1 MLSGLLHAV
10 RAAAPPPQPQPG
22 SATAAGPSTALVP
35 PQGDNIDPSRLA
47 LLMMM
52 DGAFASADADMD
64 ARAAAGMTTAQIV
77 ESALRDEQPVAL
89 APAPQMQAQAPQS
102 VRAQLLQQMAAQQQ
116 QQSPR
121 PLATPAQPPTQRG
134 AEQPLRVHGFYTP
147 VT

>member
-1 MLSGLLHAV
+1 MLVSVLYV

-22 SATAAGPSTALVP
+22 SASAAGPSTALVP

-77 ESALRDEQPVAL
+77 ESALRDEQPA
-89 APAPQMQAQAPQS
+89 APQMQPQITQS

-116 QQSPR
+116 QSPR
-121 PLATPAQPPTQRG
+121 ALATPAQPPTQRG

>member
-1 MLSGLLHAV
+1 MLSALLHAV

-22 SATAAGPSTALVP
+22 SATAAGPSTALMP
-35 PQGDNIDPSRLA
+35 PQADNIDPSRLA
-47 LLMMM
+47 LLLLM

-77 ESALRDEQPVAL
+77 ESALRDEQPQMQ
-89 APAPQMQAQAPQS
+89 PQMQPQVPQS

-121 PLATPAQPPTQRG
+121 ALATPAHPPTQRG

-147 VT
+147 VS

>member
-1 MLSGLLHAV
+1 MLSALLHAV

-22 SATAAGPSTALVP
+22 SASAAGPSTALVP
-35 PQGDNIDPSRLA
+35 PQADNIDPSRLA

-77 ESALRDEQPVAL
+77 ESALRDEQPA
-89 APAPQMQAQAPQS
+89 APQMQPQITQS

>member
-1 MLSGLLHAV
+1 MLVSVLYV

-22 SATAAGPSTALVP
+22 SASAAGPSTALVP

-77 ESALRDEQPVAL
+77 ESALRDEQPA
-89 APAPQMQAQAPQS
+89 APQMQPQITQS

-121 PLATPAQPPTQRG
+121 ALATPAQPPTQRG

>member
-10 RAAAPPPQPQPG
+10 RAAAPPPQSQP
-22 SATAAGPSTALVP
+22 GPSTALVP

-77 ESALRDEQPVAL
+77 ESALRDDQPA
-89 APAPQMQAQAPQS
+89 APQMQPQLQRQIPQS
-102 VRAQLLQQMAAQQQ
+102 VRAQLMQQIAAQQ
-116 QQSPR
+116 
-121 PLATPAQPPTQRG
+121 PLAQPAQPPTQRG

>member
-1 MLSGLLHAV
+1 MLVSVLYV

-22 SATAAGPSTALVP
+22 PASAAGPSTALVP

-77 ESALRDEQPVAL
+77 ESALRDEQPA
-89 APAPQMQAQAPQS
+89 APQMQPQITQS

-121 PLATPAQPPTQRG
+121 PLATPAQLPTQRG

>member
-1 MLSGLLHAV
+1 MLSALLHAV

-22 SATAAGPSTALVP
+22 SASAAGPSTALVP

-77 ESALRDEQPVAL
+77 ESALRDEQPA
-89 APAPQMQAQAPQS
+89 APQMQPQITQS

-121 PLATPAQPPTQRG
+121 ALATPAQPPTQRG

>member
-1 MLSGLLHAV
+1 MLSALLHAV

-22 SATAAGPSTALVP
+22 SPSAAGPSTALVP
-35 PQGDNIDPSRLA
+35 PQADNIDPSRLA

-77 ESALRDEQPVAL
+77 ESALRDEQ
-89 APAPQMQAQAPQS
+89 APQMQPQMQAQS
-102 VRAQLLQQMAAQQQ
+102 VRAQLLQQRAAHQQ

-121 PLATPAQPPTQRG
+121 PLATPAQLPTQRG
-134 AEQPLRVHGFYTP
+134 AEQPLRVHGFFTP

>member
-1 MLSGLLHAV
+1 MLSALLHPV

-22 SATAAGPSTALVP
+22 STALVP
-35 PQGDNIDPSRLA
+35 PQADNIDPSRLA

-77 ESALRDEQPVAL
+77 ESALRDEQPA
-89 APAPQMQAQAPQS
+89 APQMQPQITQS

-121 PLATPAQPPTQRG
+121 ALATPAQPPTQRG
-134 AEQPLRVHGFYTP
+134 AEQPLRVHGFFTP

>member
-1 MLSGLLHAV
+1 MLCGLLHAV

-22 SATAAGPSTALVP
+22 SATLVP
-35 PQGDNIDPSRLA
+35 PQADNIDPSRLA

-77 ESALRDEQPVAL
+77 ESALRDDQPAIT
-89 APAPQMQAQAPQS
+89 APQMQPQMQAQLPQS
-102 VRAQLLQQMAAQQQ
+102 VRTQLLQQMAAQQQ

-121 PLATPAQPPTQRG
+121 PLLATPAQPPTQRG

>member
-22 SATAAGPSTALVP
+22 STTAAGPSTALMP
-35 PQGDNIDPSRLA
+35 PQADNIDPSRLA

-77 ESALRDEQPVAL
+77 ESALRDEQPA
-89 APAPQMQAQAPQS
+89 APQMQPQITQS

-121 PLATPAQPPTQRG
+121 ALATPAQPPTQRG

>member
-1 MLSGLLHAV
+1 MLSALLHPV

-22 SATAAGPSTALVP
+22 SASAAGPSTALMP
-35 PQGDNIDPSRLA
+35 PQADNIDPSRLA
-47 LLMMM
+47 LLLLM

-77 ESALRDEQPVAL
+77 ESALRDEQPA
-89 APAPQMQAQAPQS
+89 ASQMQPQMQAQS

-121 PLATPAQPPTQRG
+121 PLATPAQLPTQRG

-147 VT
+147 VA

>member
-10 RAAAPPPQPQPG
+10 RAAAPPPQPQP
-22 SATAAGPSTALVP
+22 GPSTALVP

-77 ESALRDEQPVAL
+77 ESALRDEQPA
-89 APAPQMQAQAPQS
+89 APAPQMQPQITQS
-102 VRAQLLQQMAAQQQ
+102 VRAQLLQDMAAQQQ

-121 PLATPAQPPTQRG
+121 PLATSAQLPTQRG
-134 AEQPLRVHGFYTP
+134 AEQPLRVHGLYTP

>member
-1 MLSGLLHAV
+1 
-10 RAAAPPPQPQPG
+10 
-22 SATAAGPSTALVP
+22 
-35 PQGDNIDPSRLA
+35 
-47 LLMMM
+47 MMM

-77 ESALRDEQPVAL
+77 ESALRDEQPA
-89 APAPQMQAQAPQS
+89 APQMQPQMTQS

-134 AEQPLRVHGFYTP
+134 AEQPLRVHGFFTP

>member
-22 SATAAGPSTALVP
+22 STALVP

-47 LLMMM
+47 LLLMM

-77 ESALRDEQPVAL
+77 ESALRDEQPA
-89 APAPQMQAQAPQS
+89 APQMQPQITQS

-121 PLATPAQPPTQRG
+121 ALATPAQPPTQRG

>member
-1 MLSGLLHAV
+1 MLLIGLHSV

-22 SATAAGPSTALVP
+22 SASAAGPSTALVP
-35 PQGDNIDPSRLA
+35 PQADNIDPSRLA

-77 ESALRDEQPVAL
+77 ESALRDEQ
-89 APAPQMQAQAPQS
+89 APQMQPQMQAQS

>member
-1 MLSGLLHAV
+1 MLVSVLYV

-22 SATAAGPSTALVP
+22 SASAAGPSTALVP

-77 ESALRDEQPVAL
+77 ESALRDEQPA
-89 APAPQMQAQAPQS
+89 APQMQPQITQS

-121 PLATPAQPPTQRG
+121 ALATPAQPPTQRG
-134 AEQPLRVHGFYTP
+134 AEQPLRGHGFYTP

>member
-1 MLSGLLHAV
+1 MLVSVLYV

-22 SATAAGPSTALVP
+22 SASAAGPSTALVP

-77 ESALRDEQPVAL
+77 ESALRDEQPA
-89 APAPQMQAQAPQS
+89 APQMQPQITQS

>member
-10 RAAAPPPQPQPG
+10 RAAAPPPQP
-22 SATAAGPSTALVP
+22 SAAGPSTALMP
-35 PQGDNIDPSRLA
+35 PQADNIDPSRLA

-77 ESALRDEQPVAL
+77 ESALRDEQPA
-89 APAPQMQAQAPQS
+89 APQMQPQITQS

-121 PLATPAQPPTQRG
+121 ALATPAQPPTQRG

>member
-1 MLSGLLHAV
+1 
-10 RAAAPPPQPQPG
+10 
-22 SATAAGPSTALVP
+22 
-35 PQGDNIDPSRLA
+35 
-47 LLMMM
+47 MMM

-77 ESALRDEQPVAL
+77 ESALRDDLPVASQMQ
-89 APAPQMQAQAPQS
+89 PQMQPS

-134 AEQPLRVHGFYTP
+134 AEQPLRVHGFFTP

>member
-1 MLSGLLHAV
+1 MLVSVLYV

-22 SATAAGPSTALVP
+22 SASAAGPSTALVP

-77 ESALRDEQPVAL
+77 ESALRDEQPA
-89 APAPQMQAQAPQS
+89 APAPQMQPQMQAQS

-121 PLATPAQPPTQRG
+121 ALATPAQPPTQRG

>member
-1 MLSGLLHAV
+1 MLVSVLSV

-22 SATAAGPSTALVP
+22 SASAAGPSTALVP

-77 ESALRDEQPVAL
+77 ESALRDEQPA
-89 APAPQMQAQAPQS
+89 APQMQPQITQS

-121 PLATPAQPPTQRG
+121 ALATPAQPPTQRG

>member
-1 MLSGLLHAV
+1 MLSALLHAV

-22 SATAAGPSTALVP
+22 SASAAGPSTALVP

-77 ESALRDEQPVAL
+77 ESALRDEQPA
-89 APAPQMQAQAPQS
+89 APQMQPQITQS

>member
-10 RAAAPPPQPQPG
+10 RAAAPPPQSQPD
-22 SATAAGPSTALVP
+22 SLVP
-35 PQGDNIDPSRLA
+35 PQADNIDPSRLA

-77 ESALRDEQPVAL
+77 ESALRDEA
-89 APAPQMQAQAPQS
+89 APQMQPQMQPQMPQS

>member
-1 MLSGLLHAV
+1 MLLMGLHSV

-22 SATAAGPSTALVP
+22 SATAAGPSTALMP
-35 PQGDNIDPSRLA
+35 PQADNIDPSRLA
-47 LLMMM
+47 LLLLM

-77 ESALRDEQPVAL
+77 ESALRDEQPATS
-89 APAPQMQAQAPQS
+89 ASQMQPQMPAQS
-102 VRAQLLQQMAAQQQ
+102 VRAQLLQQIAAQQQ
-116 QQSPR
+116 
-121 PLATPAQPPTQRG
+121 LAQPAQPPTQRG

>member
-121 PLATPAQPPTQRG
+121 PLAQPALPPSQKG

>member
-1 MLSGLLHAV
+1 MLLIGLHSV

-22 SATAAGPSTALVP
+22 SANAAGPSTALVP

-47 LLMMM
+47 LLLMM

-77 ESALRDEQPVAL
+77 ESALRDEQPQMQ
-89 APAPQMQAQAPQS
+89 PQMQAQS